1 MPYRIKGI
9 STLRYTPEE
18 MTVPRLSH
26 NGQCVEGWVMA
37 PTENPWQPKG
47 GDLLWLPPTATKSTD
62 VDRAGDIVDVTWD
75 VGEQMAF
82 VTAELN
88 KHERYLEM
96 IRNKVRSGAVRLT
109 SFLAKM
115 LGLPFDDDGVELT
128 PLRVGSGPLVATR
141 TLAYKSAQ
149 AEELVAEGRRMAG
162 MPVDRD
168 TGLADPGAAE
178 ARIREVSHAAAA
190 KYAET
195 GDATAAMAEL
205 RAALARTSGKA

>member
-1 MPYRIKGI
+1 MPYRVKGI

-37 PTENPWQPKG
+37 PAGQVWQPEG
-47 GDLLWLPPTATKSTD
+47 GDLLWLPPSATKSTD
-62 VDRAGDIVDVTWD
+62 VDRAGSIVDVGPLTPD
-75 VGEQMAF
+75 EKMAW

-115 LGLPFDDDGVELT
+115 LGLPFDDDGVELS
-128 PLRVGSGPLVATR
+128 PRVGTGPLAATR

-149 AEELVAEGRRMAG
+149 AEELVAEGRRLAG
-162 MPVDRD
+162 AALIDRD
-168 TGLADPGAAE
+168 TGLADPGAYE
-178 ARIREVSHAAAA
+178 ARVREVSRAAAA
-190 KYAET
+190 KYAAT
-195 GDATAAMAEL
+195 GDYGAAMAEL
-205 RAALARTSGKA
+205 RAGVARTRS